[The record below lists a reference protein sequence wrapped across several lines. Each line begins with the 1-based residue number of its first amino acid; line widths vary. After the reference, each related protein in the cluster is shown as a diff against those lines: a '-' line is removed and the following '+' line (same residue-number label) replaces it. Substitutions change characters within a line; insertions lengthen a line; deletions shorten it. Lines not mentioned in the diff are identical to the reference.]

1 MNKILTEYEKG
12 WLEAFLD
19 GEGSLSLTFSK
30 QKTSPRPRI
39 DIRMDFSNTNYEIIK
54 KAQEICGGGCI
65 VSFDPKDNRKKT
77 FRLSCRSSIIR
88 NILPQLNLIVKKKQ
102 QSLILEAAGLI
113 EGFGKGS
120 RKGFQGGKMR
130 PLWKDKKFAD
140 IKKELNNLNKRGRI
154 PSPYNLL
161 IDTHIQDV

>member
-65 VSFDPKDNRKKT
+65 VSFDPKDNRKKH
-77 FRLSCRSSIIR
+77 FDYL
-88 NILPQLNLIVKKKQ
+88 V
-102 QSLILEAAGLI
+102 A
-113 EGFGKGS
+113 
-120 RKGFQGGKMR
+120 
-130 PLWKDKKFAD
+130 
-140 IKKELNNLNKRGRI
+140 
-154 PSPYNLL
+154 LL
-161 IDTHIQDV
+161 